1 MTGSPYDDR
10 AGIWFFGI
18 WHSSSLRVALSLKSR
33 KDILIQMPELEEN
46 SKQELSRI
54 LAVHE
59 DVGTL
64 RLLRETLENFTSCKV
79 DTTPNAE
86 YAFELALQR
95 PYNLFI
101 FGLGLPVIKGELLY
115 SLLVKVLASCHSE
128 IKSCPGVIY
137 IADPEHSGIAE
148 ALYREARV
156 KGVLGRPLSI
166 ERIVSTVK
174 QVTAL
179 NAANADKEGS

>member
-1 MTGSPYDDR
+1 MN
-10 AGIWFFGI
+10 
-18 WHSSSLRVALSLKSR
+18 SLK
-33 KDILIQMPELEEN
+33 DIHNQMPDSEVN

-64 RLLRETLENFTSCKV
+64 RLLRETLENFTSCRV

-95 PYNLFI
+95 PYSLFI

-115 SLLVKVLASCHSE
+115 GLLVKVLASCHRE

-137 IADPEHSGIAE
+137 IADPEHSGIADT
-148 ALYREARV
+148 LHREARV
-156 KGVLGRPLSI
+156 KGVLVKPLGI
-166 ERIVSTVK
+166 ERIVSAVK
-174 QVTAL
+174 KVTAL
-179 NAANADKEGS
+179 NERIVDKGVA

>member
-1 MTGSPYDDR
+1 M
-10 AGIWFFGI
+10 AF
-18 WHSSSLRVALSLKSR
+18 SLKLR
-33 KDILIQMPELEEN
+33 KDIHDQMPTSEEN
-46 SKQELSRI
+46 SAQEHPRV

-64 RLLRETLENFTSCKV
+64 RLLRETLETFIPCRV

-95 PYNLFI
+95 QYKLFI

-115 SLLVKVLASCHSE
+115 GLLVKVLTVSE
-128 IKSCPGVIY
+128 NERNKCPGVIY
-137 IADPEHSGIAE
+137 IGDPEHSGQAE
-148 ALYREARV
+148 NLQREARV
-156 KGVLGRPLSI
+156 KGVLVKPLTV

-174 QVTAL
+174 KVTAFKRL
-179 NAANADKEGS
+179 HPGGESS

>member
-1 MTGSPYDDR
+1 M
-10 AGIWFFGI
+10 
-18 WHSSSLRVALSLKSR
+18 RVALSLKSR
-33 KDILIQMPELEEN
+33 KDIHNQMPDSEVN

-64 RLLRETLENFTSCKV
+64 RLLRETLENFTSCRV

-95 PYNLFI
+95 PYSLFI

-115 SLLVKVLASCHSE
+115 GLLVKVLASCHRE

-148 ALYREARV
+148 TLNREARV
-156 KGVLGRPLSI
+156 KGVLVKPLGI

-174 QVTAL
+174 KVTAL
-179 NAANADKEGS
+179 NELNVDKGVAE

>member
-10 AGIWFFGI
+10 AGIWLFGI

-115 SLLVKVLASCHSE
+115 SLLVKVLASCHRE

-148 ALYREARV
+148 TLYREARV

>member
-115 SLLVKVLASCHSE
+115 SLLVKVLVSCHRE

-148 ALYREARV
+148 ALHREARV

>member
-1 MTGSPYDDR
+1 M
-10 AGIWFFGI
+10 
-18 WHSSSLRVALSLKSR
+18 ALSLNSL
-33 KDILIQMPELEEN
+33 KDIHNQMPDSEVN

-64 RLLRETLENFTSCKV
+64 RLLRETLENFTSCRV

-95 PYNLFI
+95 PYSLFI

-115 SLLVKVLASCHSE
+115 GLLVKVLASCHRE

-137 IADPEHSGIAE
+137 IADPEHSGIADT
-148 ALYREARV
+148 LHREARV
-156 KGVLGRPLSI
+156 KGVLVKPLGI
-166 ERIVSTVK
+166 ERIVSAVK
-174 QVTAL
+174 KVTAL
-179 NAANADKEGS
+179 NERIVDKGVA